1 MCQYSAKRAFT
12 WAGHTEKPMRTEVHA
27 HGSIFLCKGMRLNQ
41 VEQALRPWL
50 EHLDVETLADA
61 HSLER
66 EEPGIVFD
74 AQKRTLNHL
83 LDG

>member
-1 MCQYSAKRAFT
+1 
-12 WAGHTEKPMRTEVHA
+12 
-27 HGSIFLCKGMRLNQ
+27 MRLKQ

-74 AQKRTLNHL
+74 AQKRTLNL
-83 LDG
+83 CWMGEVRRNFQDK